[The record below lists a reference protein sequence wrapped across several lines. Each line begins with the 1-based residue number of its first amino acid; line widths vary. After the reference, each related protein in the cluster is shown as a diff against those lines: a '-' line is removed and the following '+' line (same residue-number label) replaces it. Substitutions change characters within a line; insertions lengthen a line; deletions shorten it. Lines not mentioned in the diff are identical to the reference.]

1 MPERRILVGV
11 IGRPHGV
18 RGLVRVV
25 SYTADPADLGSY
37 GPLSDARGRE
47 FGLRWRGAGIAEL
60 SEIVDGQNVPI
71 ADRDAAGRLTNTELF
86 IGRNRLPPAEED
98 EFYLTD
104 LIGLAAEDQQ
114 GSALGRVAAIHDYGA
129 GASLEIERETAA
141 PLIVPFTKVCVPAID
156 IPAGRLTVVPP
167 IESEWPGTDPSAV
180 VHARGGTAEEGRS
193 A

>member
-1 MPERRILVGV
+1 VPERRILVGV

-47 FGLRWRGAGIAEL
+47 YGLRWRGAGIAEL
-60 SEIVDGQNVPI
+60 SEIVDGKAVPI

-86 IGRNRLPPAEED
+86 IDRNRLPPAEED
-98 EFYLTD
+98 EFYLAD

-129 GASLEIERETAA
+129 GASLEIEWETAA
-141 PLIVPFTKVCVPAID
+141 PLIVPFTKVCVPVID

-167 IESEWPGTDPSAV
+167 TEAEGPGTDLSAV
-180 VHARGGTAEEGRS
+180 VHARRGAAEEGRS

>member
-60 SEIVDGQNVPI
+60 SQIVDGQTVPI

-86 IGRNRLPPAEED
+86 IDRNRLPPAEED
-98 EFYLTD
+98 EFYLAD

-141 PLIVPFTKVCVPAID
+141 PLIVPFTKLCVPVID
-156 IPAGRLTVVPP
+156 IPAGLLRVVPP
-167 IESEWPGTDPSAV
+167 TEAEGPGTDLSAV
-180 VHARGGTAEEGRS
+180 VHARRGAAEEGRS